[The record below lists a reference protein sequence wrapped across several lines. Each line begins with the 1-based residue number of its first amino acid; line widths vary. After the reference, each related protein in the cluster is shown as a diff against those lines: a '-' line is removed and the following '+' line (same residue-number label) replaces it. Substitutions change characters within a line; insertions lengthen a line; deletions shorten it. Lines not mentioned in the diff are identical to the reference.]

1 MTRKIQNTLY
11 KKLIDKFT
19 RSISGLQN
27 DTLMIKLTSASILQF
42 LSMHR
47 LQNMVIDC
55 HNKVKYL
62 KLCSTY
68 KHFVNVE

>member
-47 LQNMVIDC
+47 LQNMVID
-55 HNKVKYL
+55 NKVKYL
-62 KLCSTY
+62 KLCLTY
-68 KHFVNVE
+68 KHFVCKC

>member
-1 MTRKIQNTLY
+1 MY

-47 LQNMVIDC
+47 LQNMVID
-55 HNKVKYL
+55 NKVLRYL
-62 KLCSTY
+62 KLCLTY
-68 KHFVNVE
+68 KHFAFKC